1 MRRNDNFL
9 KEVGSKLKAIR
20 KSKGVSVRL
29 LGSMCNLDFSNL
41 SRFEN
46 GQKDMRISTLKLIA
60 DKLEVDVKEFI

>member
-1 MRRNDNFL
+1 MRRNDNYL
-9 KEVGSKLKAIR
+9 KEVGNKVKAVR

-46 GQKDMRISTLKLIA
+46 GQKDIRLSTIKLIA
-60 DKLEVDVKEFI
+60 DKLEVDVKDFI